1 MPKASKPR
9 GSGGWRFG
17 AQSNT
22 ESRNNISNIS
32 TNAMD
37 DSTITSLRGK
47 KQHQRSSSYA
57 KHERSRPHSGGGL
70 LRNYV
75 FNSQKYS

>member
-22 ESRNNISNIS
+22 ESSNNISNMS

-47 KQHQRSSSYA
+47 K
-57 KHERSRPHSGGGL
+57 
-70 LRNYV
+70 
-75 FNSQKYS
+75 